1 MKQTEIGMIPDDW
14 EVRKFKSLT
23 TRITVGI
30 ANSATHAYSDKGII
44 MFRNQN
50 IKANYLD
57 SYDLIYIKEEF
68 ANKYSNKQIKEN
80 DLLIARTGYPG
91 TTCVVPKKYSGAQTF
106 TTLIASPKCGL
117 DSNYCA
123 YFFNSNIGK
132 RLFAAAQIGG
142 AQKNVNANTL
152 SNICISLPPTLSE
165 QQKIAKA
172 LSDVDN
178 VISTL
183 EKLITKK
190 KNLKQG
196 TMQQLLTGK
205 KRLPGFGPAVVEPVG
220 TTKFKQTEIGEIPE
234 DWEVKE
240 LGEVAKNFTGLTFS
254 PDDVCDYGTLVLRS
268 SNIQNDMLSFNDNV
282 YVNMNI
288 PERAIA
294 HKGDILICVR
304 NGSKRLIGKSA
315 LITDSADK
323 CAFGAFMTV
332 LRTELL
338 NQQFLFY
345 VWQSDLIQKQ
355 IEESMGATINQ
366 ITNKDIRHYLIA
378 YPKSNTEQ
386 TAIANVLSSMDK
398 EIEAL
403 NTKLEKYRN
412 LKTGM
417 MQQLLTGKIR
427 LV

>member
-14 EVRKFKSLT
+14 EVK
-23 TRITVGI
+23 
-30 ANSATHAYSDKGII
+30 
-44 MFRNQN
+44 N
-50 IKANYLD
+50 I
-57 SYDLIYIKEEF
+57 
-68 ANKYSNKQIKEN
+68 
-80 DLLIARTGYPG
+80 G
-91 TTCVVPKKYSGAQTF
+91 TTCNVFTGGEVPLKYSKDKNEVFKYPIYSNGRDVYGYYTGFVIGDDSVCISSIGENTGDVFFYKGEFTPVIRLKVVVPKSNKISTKYLYYYLKAHKIDGTKNGG
-106 TTLIASPKCGL
+106 IP
-117 DSNYCA
+117 
-123 YFFNSNIGK
+123 NI
-132 RLFAAAQIGG
+132 
-142 AQKNVNANTL
+142 NANDVKIL
-152 SNICISLPPTLSE
+152 NFPLPPTLAE

-178 VISTL
+178 VITTL

-205 KRLPGFGPAVVEPVG
+205 KRLPGFAPTVVEPVE

-294 HKGDILICVR
+294 HTGDILICVR

-315 LITDSADK
+315 LITESANN
-323 CAFGAFMTV
+323 CAFGAFMTI

-378 YPKSNTEQ
+378 YPKSNAEQ

-403 NTKLEKYRN
+403 ETKLGKYRN

-427 LV
+427 LM

>member
-1 MKQTEIGMIPDDW
+1 MAAGSS
-14 EVRKFKSLT
+14 V
-23 TRITVGI
+23 
-30 ANSATHAYSDKGII
+30 
-44 MFRNQN
+44 QN
-50 IKANYLD
+50 L
-57 SYDLIYIKEEF
+57 
-68 ANKYSNKQIKEN
+68 NKQKVSK
-80 DLLIARTGYPG
+80 LLVA
-91 TTCVVPKKYSGAQTF
+91 
-106 TTLIASPKCGL
+106 
-117 DSNYCA
+117 
-123 YFFNSNIGK
+123 
-132 RLFAAAQIGG
+132 
-142 AQKNVNANTL
+142 
-152 SNICISLPPTLSE
+152 LPPTLVE

-205 KRLPGFGPAVVEPVG
+205 KRLPGFAPAVVEPVE
-220 TTKFKQTEIGEIPE
+220 TTKFKQTEIGDIPE

-294 HKGDILICVR
+294 HTGDILICVR

-315 LITDSADK
+315 LITESANN
-323 CAFGAFMTV
+323 CAFGAFMTI

-378 YPKSNTEQ
+378 YPKSNAEQ

-403 NTKLEKYRN
+403 AAKLGKYRD

-427 LV
+427 LR

>member
-1 MKQTEIGMIPDDW
+1 MKETKFKQTEIGMIPDDW
-14 EVRKFKSLT
+14 EVKRLGELCNTASGGTPSRENPKNY
-23 TRITVGI
+23 IG
-30 ANSATHAYSDKGII
+30 
-44 MFRNQN
+44 N
-50 IKANYLD
+50 IKWFTTSELKDCYLYD
-57 SYDLIYIKEEF
+57 SNEHISESALNTSSAKLF
-68 ANKYSNKQIKEN
+68 MPGT
-80 DLLIARTGYPG
+80 LLIAMY
-91 TTCVVPKKYSGAQTF
+91 GAT
-106 TTLIASPKCGL
+106 
-117 DSNYCA
+117 
-123 YFFNSNIGK
+123 IGK
-132 RLFAAAQIGG
+132 LGIIETEAATNQACCAITCKKIHRDFLYYCLYCDRDNIISQGYG
-142 AQKNVNANTL
+142 AGQPNISQNTVKEL
-152 SNICISLPPTLSE
+152 KIPLPPTLAE

-205 KRLPGFGPAVVEPVG
+205 KRLPGFAPTVVEPVE

-294 HKGDILICVR
+294 HTGDILICVR

-315 LITDSADK
+315 LITESANN
-323 CAFGAFMTV
+323 CAFGAFMTI

-378 YPKSNTEQ
+378 YPKSNAEQ

-403 NTKLEKYRN
+403 ETKLGKYRN

-427 LV
+427 LM

>member
-1 MKQTEIGMIPDDW
+1 
-14 EVRKFKSLT
+14 
-23 TRITVGI
+23 
-30 ANSATHAYSDKGII
+30 
-44 MFRNQN
+44 
-50 IKANYLD
+50 
-57 SYDLIYIKEEF
+57 
-68 ANKYSNKQIKEN
+68 
-80 DLLIARTGYPG
+80 
-91 TTCVVPKKYSGAQTF
+91 
-106 TTLIASPKCGL
+106 
-117 DSNYCA
+117 
-123 YFFNSNIGK
+123 
-132 RLFAAAQIGG
+132 
-142 AQKNVNANTL
+142 
-152 SNICISLPPTLSE
+152 
-165 QQKIAKA
+165 
-172 LSDVDN
+172 
-178 VISTL
+178 
-183 EKLITKK
+183 
-190 KNLKQG
+190 
-196 TMQQLLTGK
+196 
-205 KRLPGFGPAVVEPVG
+205 
-220 TTKFKQTEIGEIPE
+220 
-234 DWEVKE
+234 
-240 LGEVAKNFTGLTFS
+240 
-254 PDDVCDYGTLVLRS
+254 
-268 SNIQNDMLSFNDNV
+268 MLSFNDNV

-366 ITNKDIRHYLIA
+366 ITNKDIKHFLVT
-378 YPKSNTEQ
+378 YPKLAAEQ
-386 TAIANVLSSMDK
+386 IAIANVLSSMDK

-403 NTKLEKYRN
+403 EAKLGKYRN